1 MLPCSVNKVSY
12 RAHLYLDSLWDT
24 VYHDFIPW
32 LHTITWI
39 SVISWTFRDLFGPQY
54 MGSKYFH
61 GNKNFWTRGHDDSS
75 SIVAHSF
82 VNQCNSVNFSFA
94 VLQWIN
100 MTEIEIKNPKILSIL
115 KKRLNNPVSDGTTD
129 SLWRKNVT
137 PSPGGISE
145 KENNPVFHAYTTI
158 VYFVSM
164 SNKLSLTLHMV
175 FIAVLI
181 NGGSATPEKNKH
193 DVVQLYLGDKTV
205 TSQLS

>member
-1 MLPCSVNKVSY
+1 MIS
-12 RAHLYLDSLWDT
+12 
-24 VYHDFIPW
+24 YHDCIPSLESRLYHEPFGICLGHSIWGRNIFMVIKTFEQGVTMTQAALW
-32 LHTITWI
+32 L
-39 SVISWTFRDLFGPQY
+39 
-54 MGSKYFH
+54 MGLLIY
-61 GNKNFWTRGHDDSS
+61 
-75 SIVAHSF
+75 SF

-158 VYFVSM
+158 IYFVSM